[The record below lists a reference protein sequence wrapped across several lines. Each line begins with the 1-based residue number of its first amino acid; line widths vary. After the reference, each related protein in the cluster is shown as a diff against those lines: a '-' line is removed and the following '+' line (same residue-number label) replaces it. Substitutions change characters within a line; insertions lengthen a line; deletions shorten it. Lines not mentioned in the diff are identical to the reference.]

1 MSDNTR
7 VAPAAAGAAGGSTP
21 PGPVTPKV
29 SDGVADSRRGLR
41 HLATKYSMLGV
52 LVVLIVIAT
61 ILYPGFLNPANI
73 GNILT
78 QNSAVGLIA
87 IGMTFVIIC
96 GGFDLSVGAT
106 YALGATLYAGLT
118 LQTGSVLVAGIG
130 ALVAGVL
137 VGILNGLIISR
148 LSINPFVATL
158 GTSSIISGVAY
169 IYSNS
174 SPFIVNGVPAFQ
186 DLALSRLLGIPL
198 PIWILVIAFVL
209 AAFVLAKTTFGR
221 NVYAVG
227 GNYEAA
233 WLTGLRVKGLNASVY
248 VVTGVLAAL
257 AGMMDASRLGVGQA
271 DVGASMALDAIAIV
285 VVGGTSLLG
294 GEGAIWRSA
303 VGLLILA
310 TLTNVFYSLNVSQN
324 WQLIAKG
331 CIVVAAVGVDAVVR
345 VRKKEG

>member
-1 MSDNTR
+1 MSETT
-7 VAPAAAGAAGGSTP
+7 APPVVDGGT

-29 SDGVADSRRGLR
+29 SDGVGSSRRGIGYFASR
-41 HLATKYSMLGV
+41 YSMLGV
-52 LVVLIVIAT
+52 LVVLIGVAT

-87 IGMTFVIIC
+87 IGMTFVIIS

-118 LQTGSVLVAGIG
+118 LQTGSVVIAGIG
-130 ALVAGVL
+130 ALAAGVI
-137 VGILNGLIISR
+137 VGALNGTIISR

-158 GTSSIISGVAY
+158 GTASIISGIAY

-174 SPFIVNGVPAFQ
+174 SPFIVNNNPAFQ
-186 DLALSRLLGIPL
+186 DLALTRIAGFPL
-198 PIWILVIAFVL
+198 PIWILLGAFLIAAL
-209 AAFVLAKTTFGR
+209 LLAKTTFGR
-221 NVYAVG
+221 NIYAVG

-233 WLTGLRVKGLNASVY
+233 WLTGLRVKGLNSSVY
-248 VVTGVLAAL
+248 VLTGLLAAL

-331 CIVVAAVGVDAVVR
+331 VIVVAAVGVDAMVR
-345 VRKKEG
+345 VRKRG